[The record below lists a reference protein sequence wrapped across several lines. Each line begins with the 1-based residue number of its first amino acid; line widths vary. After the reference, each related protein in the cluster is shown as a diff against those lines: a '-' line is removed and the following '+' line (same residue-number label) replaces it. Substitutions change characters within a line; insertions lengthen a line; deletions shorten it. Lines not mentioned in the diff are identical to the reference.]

1 MHQVGRFDRWYIM
14 NKIKM
19 LNTNLIT
26 MDAKI
31 FRQIKDLAT
40 KLSKDKNNLLE
51 EAAQDLIKKYEHKA
65 SSQNLK
71 PLPSVDPDCSLQTE
85 MLG

>member
-1 MHQVGRFDRWYIM
+1 MPPVGRFNRWYII

-26 MDAKI
+26 MGAEI
-31 FRQIKDLAT
+31 FEQIKDLAA
-40 KLSKDKNNLLE
+40 KLNKDKNNLLE

-65 SSQNLK
+65 SSLHLK
-71 PLPSVDPDCSLQTE
+71 PLPNADPDYSSQTE

>member
-1 MHQVGRFDRWYIM
+1 MHQAGRFDRWYIM

-26 MDAKI
+26 MGAEI
-31 FRQIKDLAT
+31 FEQIKDLAA
-40 KLSKDKNNLLE
+40 KLNKDKNNLLE
-51 EAAQDLIKKYEHKA
+51 EAAQDLIKKYEHKV
-65 SSQNLK
+65 SSQHPK
-71 PLPSVDPDCSLQTE
+71 PLPNADPDYSSQTE